1 MVPAPTVSTQTW
13 AFVCDDTAGRLI
25 SRFSSAPLPGAPQE
39 TSPTPGRHGPRHR
52 KSDTSPIRQQ
62 WHAACPLFR
71 HHGGW
76 RKRAKQAPKA
86 VFPKGRAAFLMGKN
100 ASQALSPTNSP
111 KKPLPKA
118 GVPKTHPGSV
128 SLFPPREAL
137 FPHNS
142 TLPPQRQRANALG
155 FALPIGTQPQSHLQ
169 FTHAVSFASS

>member
-13 AFVCDDTAGRLI
+13 AFVCDDTAGHLI

-52 KSDTSPIRQQ
+52 KVRHFAYPPAMACGMPPVPSSRGVSEMRKTS
-62 WHAACPLFR
+62 A
-71 HHGGW
+71 
-76 RKRAKQAPKA
+76 
-86 VFPKGRAAFLMGKN
+86 KGRLSKGKGG
-100 ASQALSPTNSP
+100 LSDGQERISGLEPNQFTK
-111 KKPLPKA
+111 KKPAK
-118 GVPKTHPGSV
+118 GRVRKTHLGSV

-169 FTHAVSFASS
+169 FALAVSFASS